1 MRVHRLLA
9 AGAVAL
15 VASLPVS
22 IAAAASSDTS
32 TRVSVGS
39 PPNPFSQNKQ
49 NEPGLAL
56 DANHPNILIA
66 ESNDEIDMEACHAG
80 NPHLMPDD
88 ARCRRDQRPR
98 LLRLRSHLEQSDLPG
113 LDFPPRLPASH

>member
-1 MRVHRLLA
+1 MRVQRLVA

-22 IAAAASSDTS
+22 IAAAASPDTS

-39 PPNPFSQNKQ
+39 PPNPLSQNKQ

-66 ESNDEIDMEACHAG
+66 GSNDEIDMETCNAG
-80 NPHLMPDD
+80 NPHLMPVD
-88 ARCRRDQRPR
+88 ARCRRERR
-98 LLRLRSHLEQSDLPG
+98 LRLRRLRSHLEPTDLPG
-113 LDFPPRLPASH
+113 LDCPTRLASSH